1 MLIKLLALPVRYWRV
16 LSILSLVVLTT
27 LSLLPMPAAPPVAG
41 SDKLLHLAAWG
52 LAVIPAA
59 LALGGRVLP
68 VVALFLVWSI
78 AIEFVQPFVG
88 RFFEGADML
97 ANAVGLSLG
106 AGLGIALR
114 RVAGS

>member
-1 MLIKLLALPVRYWRV
+1 MLIEALAVPVRYWRG
-16 LSILSLVVLTT
+16 LSILSLLVLTA
-27 LSLLPMPAAPPVAG
+27 LSLLPLQAASSVAG

-52 LAVIPAA
+52 LAVVPAA

-68 VVALFLVWSI
+68 VIGLFLMWSI
-78 AIEFVQPFVG
+78 AIEFVQPLAG
-88 RFFEGADML
+88 RFFDVADML

-114 RVAGS
+114 RLAGW